1 MFLYKQMVDE
11 QGSVG
16 SLELLMKSESLDELK
31 AEAVRIAADLG
42 CLHISWLWGKDSNR
56 FCRVN
61 WMSTSLDRRTCR
73 HPYAGRI
80 CPANA

>member
-42 CLHISWLWGKDSNR
+42 CLHISWLWGKDSNPPME
-56 FCRVN
+56 FPLEFEVN
-61 WMSTSLDRRTCR
+61 ETCQFLIR
-73 HPYAGRI
+73 QW
-80 CPANA
+80 